1 MALAGLLLSI
11 SLFHSSLAE
20 QPLPLEPEDFHTEHA
35 QRKPSGRAAV
45 HISADGSASA
55 STVSLVQSGFER
67 KQLMDPKASHE
78 ESFLSFVHKH
88 KRGYG
93 PGSPEFHERFA
104 HFRRSLAVVE
114 AQNARPNRLWDAG
127 VNELSD
133 WSPAELKQLL
143 GWRGVAAPKGGRAMA
158 LGQGSTFR
166 ANGGKTIPL
175 PTQFLNWTR
184 LHTAS
189 DVADQGACGSCWA
202 VATATVLQAHV
213 EISSGSSHRLSA
225 QQLVSCVANPME
237 CGGAGGCQGATVELA
252 LAYVT
257 NHGLTT
263 EHQTPYR
270 AVTGSCQTTGH
281 QHSQR
286 ILAQD
291 LGHGSTQA
299 RLEEIT
305 RTGVHNVGDSDAAF
319 ALGMR
324 AWEKLPENSMEHLMR
339 AVVEHGPV
347 AVSVGA
353 DGWNSYNAGVF
364 DGCLRDNVINH
375 AVTLLG
381 YGVDAHRSAKYWTI
395 QNSWGP
401 GWGENGHMRL
411 LRHDNDSYCGTDY
424 QPEMGTACR
433 GGPSSVRV
441 CGMCGILYDS
451 VVPHF
456 TA

>member
-1 MALAGLLLSI
+1 MLRTASYTIISALVIGSFLPVV
-11 SLFHSSLAE
+11 SLRSRNGKVSDLESYTFQQFVKDFQRTYEQGTDEWTKREQIFNKRIAEVNEFNSLPDQTWKKGSSRFLDFTEDE
-20 QPLPLEPEDFHTEHA
+20 QKRMLGYKGRGS
-35 QRKPSGRAAV
+35 RKARAADP
-45 HISADGSASA
+45 AAAS
-55 STVSLVQSGFER
+55 LRRHQELPR
-67 KQLMDPKASHE
+67 
-78 ESFLSFVHKH
+78 SF
-88 KRGYG
+88 
-93 PGSPEFHERFA
+93 
-104 HFRRSLAVVE
+104 
-114 AQNARPNRLWDAG
+114 NA
-127 VNELSD
+127 
-133 WSPAELKQLL
+133 
-143 GWRGVAAPKGGRAMA
+143 VAAMAEKKRAA
-158 LGQGSTFR
+158 RL
-166 ANGGKTIPL
+166 
-175 PTQFLNWTR
+175 LNIVR
-184 LHTAS
+184 
-189 DVADQGACGSCWA
+189 DQGNCGSCWA